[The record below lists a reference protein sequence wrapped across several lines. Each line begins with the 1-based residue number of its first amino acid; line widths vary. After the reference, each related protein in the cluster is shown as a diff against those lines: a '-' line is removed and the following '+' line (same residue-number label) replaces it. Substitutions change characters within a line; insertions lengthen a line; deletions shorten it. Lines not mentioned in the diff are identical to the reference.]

1 MRYQYGSRR
10 HTLRVVGS
18 VPLLI
23 MKGGISMPIAV
34 IISIGLLKRSGSH
47 LEIIQKI
54 ACKIAGLLLITGG
67 VVQEYTTG
75 GTIA

>member
-1 MRYQYGSRR
+1 MM
-10 HTLRVVGS
+10 LR
-18 VPLLI
+18 L
-23 MKGGISMPIAV
+23 
-34 IISIGLLKRSGSH
+34 GLLKRSGSH

-67 VVQEYTTG
+67 VAQEYTTG